1 MAADSS
7 SAAEP
12 VRAAGTVLWRP
23 ARQSDSTDIEVALVH
38 RPKYDD
44 WSLPKGKLDPGEHL
58 VACAV
63 REVLEET
70 GHAVSLGA
78 PIGVQRYPVAGAT
91 KEVLYW
97 AARADDTAAP
107 WRGTAE
113 IDRLEF
119 VPFGRVEARLTH
131 QRDTDLVRATVTTL
145 GRPPEDTT
153 PLIVLRHAKAMS
165 RKRWTGTDA
174 DRPLDPKGSAQADRL
189 AVLLACFGIRRIVS
203 SDTMRCVDT
212 VRPFAT
218 AERRHVEHE
227 PRVTEEAH
235 DESPQGAA
243 DAARE
248 LLADPAPTV
257 LCSHRPVLPT
267 LFAALAPLP
276 LSPFDPAP
284 VLDETLATGAFV
296 VVHRR
301 VPFPSD
307 VPGLL
312 VRRVTGSVV
321 KEPDGDD
328 AADSDDR

>member
-1 MAADSS
+1 MAADHS
-7 SAAEP
+7 SADDL

-23 ARQSDSTDIEVALVH
+23 ARRSNSTEIEVALVH

-44 WSLPKGKLDPGEHL
+44 WSLPKGKLDPGEHI

-70 GHAVSLGA
+70 GHGVSLGA
-78 PIGVQRYPVAGAT
+78 PVGVQRYPVAGAT

-107 WRGTAE
+107 WPGTAE

-119 VPFGRVEARLTH
+119 VPVGRVGARLTH
-131 QRDTDLVRATVTTL
+131 QRDADLVRATVQML
-145 GRPPEDTT
+145 GVPPVDTT
-153 PLIVLRHAKAMS
+153 PLVVLRHAKAMS
-165 RKRWTGTDA
+165 RKRWAGTDA

-189 AVLLACFGIRRIVS
+189 AVLLACYGIRRVVS

-227 PRVTEEAH
+227 PRVTEQAH
-235 DESPQGAA
+235 EESPQGAA
-243 DAARE
+243 DAVRE
-248 LLADPAPTV
+248 MLADPAPTV

-267 LFAALAPLP
+267 LFEALGRLP
-276 LSPFDPAP
+276 DSPFEPTS

-301 VPFPSD
+301 VSEDD
-307 VPGLL
+307 VQ
-312 VRRVTGSVV
+312 VV
-321 KEPDGDD
+321 AVERHDP
-328 AADSDDR
+328 